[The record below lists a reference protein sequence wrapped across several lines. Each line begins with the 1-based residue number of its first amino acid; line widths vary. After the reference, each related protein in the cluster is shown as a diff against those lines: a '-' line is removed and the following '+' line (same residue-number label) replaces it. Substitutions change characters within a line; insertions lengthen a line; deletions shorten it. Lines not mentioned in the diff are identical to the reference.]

1 MRKDVDI
8 VIKQTPRSVI
18 FTCPH
23 CKNEVDIEYNEF
35 ERITGNDLDCLLNEL
50 NDSICFNCPN
60 CDGDLEIYGFEL
72 D

>member
-8 VIKQTPRSVI
+8 VIKQTPRLVI

-23 CKNEVDIEYNEF
+23 CKNESDIEYNEF
-35 ERITGNDLDCLLNEL
+35 ERITGNDLDCLL

>member
-35 ERITGNDLDCLLNEL
+35 ERIIGKDLDCLLNEL